1 MVLFESKVT
10 TLTVLLQLF
19 LLSFI
24 LFDLILLSKAE
35 KLLLAQL
42 LLQHLLDELFD
53 VLWLLFF
60 LDLGPYL
67 HDGVLEFDLCGIA
80 LQRNF
85 IVIRVLGV
93 VVVYVV
99 KSYLMLRLV

>member
-1 MVLFESKVT
+1 MVLFEGKVT

-24 LFDLILLSKAE
+24 LFDLFLLSKAE

-53 VLWLLFF
+53 VLWL
-60 LDLGPYL
+60 
-67 HDGVLEFDLCGIA
+67 
-80 LQRNF
+80 
-85 IVIRVLGV
+85 
-93 VVVYVV
+93 
-99 KSYLMLRLV
+99 